1 MHFRG
6 APVLRI
12 AKNKQGGTMLKRL
25 RPILAVVPALGLAVA
40 PAVAEQLTAAD
51 QEMLKDLKLQSSML
65 DGLDQELN
73 IPQAWID
80 GSKKE
85 GTVGVRLTMHPS
97 RFEKVRKVF
106 EARYP
111 WIKVEFSRGI
121 GQARALGPLLAFKRG
136 TYVTDIVSS
145 FEVLG
150 AEYANANA
158 LIDLRE
164 LPAAKSPRPEFNAQ
178 DGTALAYRLQ
188 HYCVAYGAKRVNK
201 EELPKTWEDILT
213 NTRWHNGKTGVAINV
228 NTWLAPLWG
237 VKGEAW
243 VRDYMDKLFNVVKPQ
258 IRKERLSTTPKLAA
272 LGEFDLTIPGGD
284 FIVKGHQDDG
294 VPVGFHCPAPAPVT
308 AAWIG
313 VLKGNPHPNASL
325 IYVNWTLS
333 KEGQLADNWGDNFL
347 PSHKALQS
355 REFLPFPDEI
365 LGKPEAPLTP
375 AVLKQMPKI
384 TALWHEYWVKSGG
397 SASDDEE
404 GGGKKRAGP
413 QPR

>member
-1 MHFRG
+1 
-6 APVLRI
+6 
-12 AKNKQGGTMLKRL
+12 MLQRL
-25 RPILAVVPALGLAVA
+25 ATFAVAVPLLGVAVA
-40 PAVAEQLTAAD
+40 PAAADSLTAASK
-51 QEMLKDLKLQSSML
+51 EMLKDLKLQESIL
-65 DGLDQELN
+65 DGLDQELAV
-73 IPQAWID
+73 PQAWID

-85 GTVGVRLTMHPS
+85 GAVGVRLTMHPS

-111 WIKVEFSRGI
+111 WIKVEFTRGI

-136 TYVTDIVSS
+136 TYVTDVVSS

-150 AEYANANA
+150 EEYAKAQA
-158 LIDLRE
+158 LIDLRA
-164 LPAAKSPRPEFNAQ
+164 LPAAKAPRGEFNAE

-188 HYCVAYGAKRVNK
+188 HYCTAYGTKRVKK

-213 NTRWHNGKTGVAINV
+213 DPRWRDGKIGVAINV

-237 VKGEAW
+237 IKGEAW
-243 VRDYMDKLFNVVKPQ
+243 VRDYMDRLFNVVKPQ

-284 FIVKGHQDDG
+284 FIVKGHQDEG
-294 VPVGFHCPAPAPVT
+294 VPVGFHCPTPAPVT

-313 VLKGNPHPNASL
+313 ILKGNPHPNAAM
-325 IYVNWTLS
+325 IYVNWALS

-347 PSHKALQS
+347 PSHKGLQS

-365 LGKPEAPLTP
+365 LGKPQAPLTP
-375 AVLKQMPKI
+375 AVLRQMPKI
-384 TALWHEYWVKSGG
+384 TAMWHEYWVKSGG
-397 SASDDEE
+397 SAADDEE

-413 QPR
+413 QMR